1 MRGWPVLLCK
11 ATPQVG
17 SGHSQTHPTGSLSA
31 DSLLL
36 ASSWDGIETE
46 LPLRVRLESRR
57 PGPVGTLASAP
68 PPACPHIPAAFSAPP
83 GPPELLT
90 FYTRPCGQLW
100 AVKTGLAPWRQIT

>member
-1 MRGWPVLLCK
+1 MRGWPVPLCK

-46 LPLRVRLESRR
+46 LPLRVPSGKQTSWPRGDSGFR
-57 PGPVGTLASAP
+57 SAP
-68 PPACPHIPAAFSAPP
+68 CLSPHSSGFQRP
-83 GPPELLT
+83 
-90 FYTRPCGQLW
+90 TRPS
-100 AVKTGLAPWRQIT
+100 

>member
-1 MRGWPVLLCK
+1 MRGWPVPLCK

-46 LPLRVRLESRR
+46 LPLRVPSGKQTSR
-57 PGPVGTLASAP
+57 PVGTLASAP